1 MLVMKKC
8 LGLLL
13 FYKLMSELAFSQQPT
28 FYLYSGVGKSLKGTN
43 YNIFNVGTKIKV
55 SKLKKLHFNIEY
67 YHTEK
72 KLNYTYYVPNDYAY
86 YNKRSAILMGMHNEF
101 TLSNDLAIGVGTGI
115 SYSTLKSKLNSSN
128 PYLNEILLN
137 QHQHNQVKLYFT
149 MFLDYMISEKSSVYL
164 KYNKQRAYNGILP
177 GTILSLGFCKG
188 F

>member
-1 MLVMKKC
+1 MKKC
-8 LGLLL
+8 LVFVL
-13 FYKLMSELAFSQQPT
+13 FYALMLEVALAQHPT
-28 FYLYSGVGKSLKGTN
+28 FYLFSGVGKSLKGIN
-43 YNIFNVGTKIKV
+43 YNLFNVGTKIKL
-55 SKLKKLHFNIEY
+55 SKQKKLHFNIEY

-72 KLNYTYYVPNDYAY
+72 RLNYTYYFPNDYAY

-101 TLSNDLAIGVGTGI
+101 TLSNDLALGIGAGI
-115 SYSTLKSKLNSSN
+115 SYSTLKSKLNSST

-149 MFLDYMISEKSSVYL
+149 LFLDYMVSKRSSVYL